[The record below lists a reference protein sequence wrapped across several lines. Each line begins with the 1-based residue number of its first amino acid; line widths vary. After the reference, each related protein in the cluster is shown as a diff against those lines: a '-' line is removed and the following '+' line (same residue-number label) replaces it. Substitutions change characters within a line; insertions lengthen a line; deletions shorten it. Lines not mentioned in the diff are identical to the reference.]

1 MPLVCTEVN
10 LFLKMNK
17 HILMFDVFEVVKLN
31 LQWESFIVKRP
42 TMLEYNTN
50 DEDTLTSRQ
59 MMNMR
64 LNVHI

>member
-1 MPLVCTEVN
+1 M
-10 LFLKMNK
+10 FLKVNK

-31 LQWESFIVKRP
+31 LQWESSIPKRP

-50 DEDTLTSRQ
+50 DEDTSTLKQ
-59 MMNMR
+59 LMNMR

>member
-1 MPLVCTEVN
+1 M
-10 LFLKMNK
+10 FLKMNK

-31 LQWESFIVKRP
+31 LQWESFIPKRS

-50 DEDTLTSRQ
+50 DEDTPTSRQ

>member
-1 MPLVCTEVN
+1 M
-10 LFLKMNK
+10 FLRMNI

-31 LQWESFIVKRP
+31 LPWESFIPKRP

-50 DEDTLTSRQ
+50 DEDTPTLRQ
-59 MMNMR
+59 MMNTR

>member
-1 MPLVCTEVN
+1 MI
-10 LFLKMNK
+10 LKINK

-31 LQWESFIVKRP
+31 LQWESFIPKRP

-50 DEDTLTSRQ
+50 EDTPTLRQ

-64 LNVHI
+64 LNVHIY